1 MLTIPIEELVRDKR
15 VILVGNSVEM
25 MHYEYGDFID
35 SFDIVIH
42 HGAAIA
48 RTKANH
54 KSLGSRTDIW
64 ITGSFRFNTIKTL
77 KTDFYDGQYKDTMI
91 LFNRV
96 RTKLLNIEDQIIWDN
111 SLPQVPRID
120 MFNDIEIVQM
130 LDELKYMEGFGDGY
144 RGPAHGMRP
153 SAGFMS
159 LLYFTKKVT
168 TYKSLDIIG
177 FDFFRKITEEKRQGT
192 DNPFSWYLPIKNQG
206 SGAHPHNGKLEY
218 NYVKKLA
225 EDKKIK
231 WNVLSD
237 LKEETLDYDRQWLSG
252 SMFDNW
258 SDEKDR

>member
-1 MLTIPIEELVRDKR
+1 MLTIPIEELVRDRR

-48 RTKANH
+48 RTKANY

-177 FDFFRKITEEKRQGT
+177 FDFFRKITETKRKPT
-192 DNPFSWYLPIKNQG
+192 SALPFSWYLPIREVG
-206 SGAHPHNGKLEY
+206 GGHPHNAKLEHD
-218 NYVKKLA
+218 YVSKL
-225 EDKKIK
+225 EKQNKIK

-237 LKEETLDYDRQWLSG
+237 LKEETIKYDKQWISG
-252 SMFDNW
+252 SVFD
-258 SDEKDR
+258 SFTDEKN